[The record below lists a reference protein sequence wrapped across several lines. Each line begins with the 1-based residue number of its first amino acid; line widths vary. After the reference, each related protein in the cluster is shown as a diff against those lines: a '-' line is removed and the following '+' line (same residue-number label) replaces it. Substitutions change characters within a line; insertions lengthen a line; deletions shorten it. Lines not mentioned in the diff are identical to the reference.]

1 MIAKRRKA
9 NKVKKLASQLEQD
22 FKTTLSLS
30 ENVNEFYDSVLPKD
44 VGKDANI
51 YAVAL
56 SLQHYY
62 TSLETAFKR
71 IAKELEGDLPDGGQ
85 WHLELLE
92 QMAIEIKGVRPA
104 LIDNDIKK
112 KLDKLRR
119 FRHVVRHGYE
129 YELDWQQIKPLVDE
143 MNNINNSLEKDFA
156 DFEEFLLELAEE
168 VE

>member
-1 MIAKRRKA
+1 MISKRKKA

-85 WHLELLE
+85 RHLELLE
-92 QMAIEIKGVRPA
+92 QMAIEIKSVRPA

-129 YELDWQQIKPLVDE
+129 YELDWQQIKPLVNE
-143 MNNINNSLEKDFA
+143 MNNINKSLEKKFA
-156 DFEEFLLELAEE
+156 DFEKFLLELAEE
-168 VE
+168 IE